1 VPSTCVCWESFVREI
16 IASVVNDLL
25 GRFDALRYRWA
36 QSRFWRADRGIAVV
50 LLIGALLGFGVLAAT
65 AVTGPSADTVWVA
78 QSNAAR
84 ASSFPRTEVVTQ
96 TVKRHG
102 RVVRVVRHHLAT
114 TAEELITLPGQTV
127 RVTQTVT
134 RREVATVTVVQPVTV
149 TVSETVTCKPKDC

>member
-1 VPSTCVCWESFVREI
+1 VRSTCVCWESFVREI

-25 GRFDALRYRWA
+25 GRFDAFRYRRA
-36 QSRFWRADRGIAVV
+36 QSRFWRADQGIAVV

-84 ASSFPRTEVVTQ
+84 VSSLPREVVTQ

-102 RVVRVVRHHLAT
+102 RVVRVVRHDLAT

-149 TVSETVTCKPKDC
+149 TVFETVTCKPKDC